1 MEDNLYPRSTE
12 YFVPNADMDEQRE
25 KAKEAEEEAAKK
37 DLNKLQ
43 QIVDRWN
50 ERMLSQKRPLP
61 IKSSWQLIC
70 WHIRKSCGFYERKG
84 VHWKA
89 LSTLFNEV
97 RCFGWL
103 ILASS

>member
-25 KAKEAEEEAAKK
+25 KAKQAEEEAAKK

-50 ERMLSQKRPLP
+50 ERIDYYKSLDAIPNEAVTDKEQLSIYMLAHKEVVRILREERSALESIIDP
-61 IKSSWQLIC
+61 I
-70 WHIRKSCGFYERKG
+70 
-84 VHWKA
+84 
-89 LSTLFNEV
+89 
-97 RCFGWL
+97 
-103 ILASS
+103 

>member
-25 KAKEAEEEAAKK
+25 KAKQAEEEAAKK

-50 ERMLSQKRPLP
+50 ERIDFYKSVDAIPEGAIADKEQLAIYMLAHKEVVRILREERSALESVIDP
-61 IKSSWQLIC
+61 I
-70 WHIRKSCGFYERKG
+70 
-84 VHWKA
+84 
-89 LSTLFNEV
+89 
-97 RCFGWL
+97 
-103 ILASS
+103 